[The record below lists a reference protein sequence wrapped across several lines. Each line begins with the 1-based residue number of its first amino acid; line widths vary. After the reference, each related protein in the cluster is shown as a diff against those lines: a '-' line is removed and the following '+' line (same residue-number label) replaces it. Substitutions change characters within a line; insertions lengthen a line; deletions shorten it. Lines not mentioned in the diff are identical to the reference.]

1 MRIVS
6 ECGIIAIPRPP
17 STGARVEV
25 DPDARR
31 EQIADAVIDEIAAH
45 GLRSVT
51 LSRIAA
57 RTGLAIGSIRHYFG
71 DTVSEVMRFTFGV
84 LVQRVVR
91 RAETMSEE
99 AMARIT
105 DVVAFAAPTS
115 AQERRE
121 NIALVEYRVM
131 ARTDPDLAAA
141 IAATSLTGREVLRS
155 LLRDAL
161 ADRVIDEESLDRE
174 TLLLFNLVEGF
185 SFSSALSSDP
195 LHETD
200 VRAVVTATMHRMRDA
215 YPPVDETA
223 AAGAS

>member
-1 MRIVS
+1 MVMLEGKVKVMPKR
-6 ECGIIAIPRPP
+6 
-17 STGARVEV
+17 V
-25 DPDARR
+25 DPDTRR

-51 LSRIAA
+51 LARIAA

-71 DTVSEVMRFTFGV
+71 DTVSEVMRFTFSV

-99 AMARIT
+99 AVARIT
-105 DVVAFAAPTS
+105 DVIAFAAPTS
-115 AQERRE
+115 EQERRE

-131 ARTDPDLAAA
+131 ARTDPDLAADV
-141 IAATSLTGREVLRS
+141 AAMSLAGKEVLRS

-161 ADRVIDEESLDRE
+161 AGRVIDEESLNRE
-174 TLLLFNLVEGF
+174 ALLLFNLVEGF
-185 SFSSALSSDP
+185 SFSSALSSAP
-195 LHETD
+195 LRETD

-215 YPPVDETA
+215 YPPFGETA
-223 AAGAS
+223 AAAAS